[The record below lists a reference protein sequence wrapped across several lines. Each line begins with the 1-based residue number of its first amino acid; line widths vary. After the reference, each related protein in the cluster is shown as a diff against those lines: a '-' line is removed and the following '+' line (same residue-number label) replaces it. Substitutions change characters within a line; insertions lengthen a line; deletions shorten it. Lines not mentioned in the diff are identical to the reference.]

1 MKQFSYMTEG
11 TCSQMIVFELDDEQR
26 LHHVQFVG
34 GCAGNTTG
42 ISLLV
47 EGQKA
52 EDVMHKL
59 RGVRCGYKVTSCPD
73 QLSRAIEQAITAA
86 SEQ

>member
-59 RGVRCGYKVTSCPD
+59 RGVRCGYKATSCPD

-86 SEQ
+86 PEQ

>member
-59 RGVRCGYKVTSCPD
+59 RGVRCGYKATSCPD
-73 QLSRAIEQAITAA
+73 QLSHAIEQAITAA
-86 SEQ
+86 PEQ